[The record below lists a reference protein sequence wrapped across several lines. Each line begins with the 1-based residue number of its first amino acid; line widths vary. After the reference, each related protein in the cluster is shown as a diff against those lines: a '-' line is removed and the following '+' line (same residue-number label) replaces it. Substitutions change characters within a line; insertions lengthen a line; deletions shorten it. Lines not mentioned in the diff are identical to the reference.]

1 MAQSENY
8 IERLRQLKSIVDQGQ
23 ELGLE
28 LSDVAEKIDSAIRN
42 ARSGKTRIV
51 MLGSFS
57 DGKTSA
63 VAGMLGQLHDSMKID
78 VAESSDEITVYHLDS
93 LGHDYEIVDTPGLFG
108 TKEKELNVDGLALSG
123 NSNSNSS
130 QPSTTNNRTTI
141 KCSEITRRYISE
153 AEVVVYVCDAVLP
166 LKDSH
171 KESLRLV
178 LRNFGKLPV
187 TIFVINKM
195 DEAGTDM
202 NDEEDYREH
211 AAIKSETLAQRLTDT
226 LALSDEERQNLR
238 IVCIAADPKG
248 RGLEYWLQRKDD
260 YERRSHIGLMR
271 AEVQRLI
278 GSTTA
283 VQLAEGSSMAVV
295 RDVLMDIGDNI
306 DVVNRQMA
314 TPLMRCREEIA
325 DMRSDCSILRQELN
339 SSRGTMTDR
348 MNDLKQRVLSEIRH
362 AESADQLVQVV
373 EEQLG
378 MEHGKVTCY
387 ILNRNISQ
395 IMSECAE
402 ANNTSLERK
411 EIEFESRF
419 QAQNDL
425 LGNSLKESQKVLRD
439 VKSKLEVVS
448 HAYSVFSQTFRTT
461 VGHAAKFETKAG
473 RWIGNASVA
482 LGVAM
487 ELYDWYEAK
496 QRNEKVAELQHTLRE
511 SVNEIFSGIFKMFDS
526 DESYY
531 KTFAPS
537 YPEMLKLISTRET
550 ELQQMQ
556 QQSDN
561 LTGYR
566 DRLRQWMEHD
576 IEDAEVVS

>member
-1 MAQSENY
+1 MAQSENN
-8 IERLRQLKSIVDQGQ
+8 IERLRQLQSIVEQGQ

-28 LSDVAEKIDSAIRN
+28 LSDVAEKIKSAIRS
-42 ARSGKTRIV
+42 ARAGKTRIV

-63 VAGMLGQLHDSMKID
+63 VAGMLGELHDSMKID
-78 VAESSDEITVYHLDS
+78 VAESSDEITVYQLS
-93 LGHDYEIVDTPGLFG
+93 PLPAGEGLGEGLQFVDTPGLFG
-108 TKEKELNVDGLALSG
+108 TKEKEIDG
-123 NSNSNSS
+123 
-130 QPSTTNNRTTI
+130 QQIR
-141 KCSEITRRYISE
+141 CSEITRRYISE

-178 LRNFGKLPV
+178 LREFKKLPV

-202 NDEEDYREH
+202 NDEEDYQEH
-211 AAIKSETLAQRLTDT
+211 AAVKRETLVQRLTDT
-226 LALSDEERQNLR
+226 LELSDEERDALR

-248 RGLEYWLQRKDD
+248 RGLEYWLERKDD
-260 YERRSHIGLMR
+260 YERRSHIGLLR
-271 AEVQRLI
+271 AEVERLI

-295 RDVLMDIGDNI
+295 RDVLMDIGENI

-419 QAQNDL
+419 QAQNDM

-537 YPEMLKLISTRET
+537 YPEMLKLISTREE

-561 LTGYR
+561 LAGYR

-576 IEDAEVVS
+576 IEDAEIVEG

>member
-1 MAQSENY
+1 MAQSENN
-8 IERLRQLKSIVDQGQ
+8 IERLRQLQSIVEQGQ

-28 LSDVAEKIDSAIRN
+28 LSDVAEKIKSAIRS
-42 ARSGKTRIV
+42 ARAGKTRIV

-63 VAGMLGQLHDSMKID
+63 VAGMLGELHDSMKID
-78 VAESSDEITVYHLDS
+78 VAESSDEITVFHLDVPPQGGIERGPS
-93 LGHDYEIVDTPGLFG
+93 YEIVDTPGLFG
-108 TKEKELNVDGLALSG
+108 TKEKEIDG
-123 NSNSNSS
+123 
-130 QPSTTNNRTTI
+130 QQIR
-141 KCSEITRRYISE
+141 CSEITRRYISE

-178 LRNFGKLPV
+178 LREFKKLPV

-202 NDEEDYREH
+202 NDEEDYQER
-211 AAIKSETLAQRLTDT
+211 AAVKRETLAQRLTDT
-226 LALSDEERQNLR
+226 LELSDEERDALR

-248 RGLEYWLQRKDD
+248 RGLEYWLERKDD
-260 YERRSHIGLMR
+260 YERRSHIGLLR
-271 AEVQRLI
+271 AEVERLI

-295 RDVLMDIGDNI
+295 RDVLMDIGENI

-419 QAQNDL
+419 QAQNDM

-537 YPEMLKLISTRET
+537 YPEMLKLISTREE

-561 LTGYR
+561 LAGYR

-576 IEDAEVVS
+576 IEDAEIVEG

>member
-1 MAQSENY
+1 MAQSENN
-8 IERLRQLKSIVDQGQ
+8 IERLRQLQSIVEQGQ

-28 LSDVAEKIDSAIRN
+28 LSDVAEKIKSAIRS
-42 ARSGKTRIV
+42 ARAGKTRIV

-63 VAGMLGQLHDSMKID
+63 VAGMLGELHDSMKID
-78 VAESSDEITVYHLDS
+78 VAESSDEITVYQLS
-93 LGHDYEIVDTPGLFG
+93 PLPAGEGLGEGLQFVDTPGLFG
-108 TKEKELNVDGLALSG
+108 TKEKEIDG
-123 NSNSNSS
+123 
-130 QPSTTNNRTTI
+130 QQIR
-141 KCSEITRRYISE
+141 CSEITRRYISE

-178 LRNFGKLPV
+178 LRDFKKLPV

-202 NDEEDYREH
+202 NDEEDYQER
-211 AAIKSETLAQRLTDT
+211 AAVKRETLAQRLTDT
-226 LALSDEERQNLR
+226 LELSDEERDALR

-248 RGLEYWLQRKDD
+248 RGLEYWLERKDD
-260 YERRSHIGLMR
+260 YERRSHIGLLR
-271 AEVQRLI
+271 AEVERLI

-295 RDVLMDIGDNI
+295 RDVLMDIGENI

-419 QAQNDL
+419 QAQNDM

-537 YPEMLKLISTRET
+537 YPEMLKLISTREE

-561 LTGYR
+561 LAGYR

-576 IEDAEVVS
+576 IEDAEIVEG

>member
-1 MAQSENY
+1 MAQSNNI
-8 IERLRQLKSIVDQGQ
+8 IERLRQLQSIVEQGQ

-28 LSDVAEKIDSAIRN
+28 LSDVAEKINSAIRS
-42 ARSGKTRIV
+42 ARAGKTRIV

-63 VAGMLGQLHDSMKID
+63 VAGMLGELHDSMKID
-78 VAESSDEITVYHLDS
+78 VAESSDEITVYQLS
-93 LGHDYEIVDTPGLFG
+93 PLPAGEGLGEGLQFVDTPGLFG
-108 TKEKELNVDGLALSG
+108 TKEKEIDG
-123 NSNSNSS
+123 
-130 QPSTTNNRTTI
+130 QQIR
-141 KCSEITRRYISE
+141 CSEITRRYISE

-166 LKDSH
+166 LKVSH

-178 LRNFGKLPV
+178 LRDFKKLPV

-202 NDEEDYREH
+202 NDEEDYQER
-211 AAIKSETLAQRLTDT
+211 AAVKRETLAQRLTDT
-226 LALSDEERQNLR
+226 LELSDEERDALR

-248 RGLEYWLQRKDD
+248 RGLEYWLERKDD
-260 YERRSHIGLMR
+260 YERRSHIGLLR
-271 AEVQRLI
+271 AEVERLI

-295 RDVLMDIGDNI
+295 RDVLMDIGENI

-419 QAQNDL
+419 QAQNDM

-537 YPEMLKLISTRET
+537 YPEMLKLISTREE

-561 LTGYR
+561 LAGYR

-576 IEDAEVVS
+576 IEDAEIVEG

>member
-1 MAQSENY
+1 MAQSENN
-8 IERLRQLKSIVDQGQ
+8 IERLRQLQSIVEQGQ

-28 LSDVAEKIDSAIRN
+28 LSDVAEKIKSAIRS
-42 ARSGKTRIV
+42 ARAGKTRIV

-63 VAGMLGQLHDSMKID
+63 VAGMLGELHDSMKID
-78 VAESSDEITVYHLDS
+78 VAESSDEITVYQLS
-93 LGHDYEIVDTPGLFG
+93 PLPAGEGLGEGLQFVDTPGLFG
-108 TKEKELNVDGLALSG
+108 TKEKEIDG
-123 NSNSNSS
+123 
-130 QPSTTNNRTTI
+130 QQIR
-141 KCSEITRRYISE
+141 CSEITRRYISE

-178 LRNFGKLPV
+178 LRDFKKLPV

-202 NDEEDYREH
+202 NDEEDYQEH
-211 AAIKSETLAQRLTDT
+211 AAVKRETLAQRLTDT
-226 LALSDEERQNLR
+226 LELSDEERDALR

-248 RGLEYWLQRKDD
+248 RGLEYWLERKDD
-260 YERRSHIGLMR
+260 YERRSHIGLLR
-271 AEVQRLI
+271 AEVERLI

-295 RDVLMDIGDNI
+295 RDVLMDIGENI

-537 YPEMLKLISTRET
+537 YPEMLKLISTREE

-561 LTGYR
+561 LAGYR

-576 IEDAEVVS
+576 IEDAEIVEG

>member
-1 MAQSENY
+1 MAQSENN
-8 IERLRQLKSIVDQGQ
+8 IERLRQLQSIVEQGQ

-28 LSDVAEKIDSAIRN
+28 LSDVAEKIKSAIRS
-42 ARSGKTRIV
+42 ARAGKTRIV

-63 VAGMLGQLHDSMKID
+63 VAGMLGELHDSMKID
-78 VAESSDEITVYHLDS
+78 VAESSDEITVYQLS
-93 LGHDYEIVDTPGLFG
+93 PLPAGEGLGEGLQFVDTPGLFG
-108 TKEKELNVDGLALSG
+108 TKEKEIDG
-123 NSNSNSS
+123 
-130 QPSTTNNRTTI
+130 QQIR
-141 KCSEITRRYISE
+141 CSEITRRYISE

-178 LRNFGKLPV
+178 LRDFKKLPV

-202 NDEEDYREH
+202 NDEEDYLEH
-211 AAIKSETLAQRLTDT
+211 AAVKRETLAQRLTDT
-226 LALSDEERQNLR
+226 LELSDEERDALR

-248 RGLEYWLQRKDD
+248 RGLEYWLERKDD
-260 YERRSHIGLMR
+260 YERRSHIGLLR
-271 AEVQRLI
+271 AEVERLI

-295 RDVLMDIGDNI
+295 RDVLMDIGENI

-419 QAQNDL
+419 QAQNDM

-537 YPEMLKLISTRET
+537 YPEMLKLISTREE

-561 LTGYR
+561 LAGYR

-576 IEDAEVVS
+576 IEDAEIVEG

>member
-1 MAQSENY
+1 MAQSENN
-8 IERLRQLKSIVDQGQ
+8 IERLRQLQSIVEQGQ

-28 LSDVAEKIDSAIRN
+28 LSDVAEKIKSAIRS
-42 ARSGKTRIV
+42 ARAGKTRIV

-63 VAGMLGQLHDSMKID
+63 VAGMLGELHDSMKID
-78 VAESSDEITVYHLDS
+78 VAESSDEITVFHLDVPPQGGIERGPS
-93 LGHDYEIVDTPGLFG
+93 YEIVDTPGLFG
-108 TKEKELNVDGLALSG
+108 TKEKEIDG
-123 NSNSNSS
+123 
-130 QPSTTNNRTTI
+130 QQIR
-141 KCSEITRRYISE
+141 CSEITRRYISE

-178 LRNFGKLPV
+178 LRDFKKLPV

-202 NDEEDYREH
+202 NDEEDYQER
-211 AAIKSETLAQRLTDT
+211 AAVKRETLVQRLTDT
-226 LALSDEERQNLR
+226 LELSDEERDALR

-248 RGLEYWLQRKDD
+248 RGLEYWLERKDD
-260 YERRSHIGLMR
+260 YERRSHIGLLR
-271 AEVQRLI
+271 AEVERLI

-295 RDVLMDIGDNI
+295 RDVLMDIGENI

-419 QAQNDL
+419 QAQNDM

-537 YPEMLKLISTRET
+537 YPEMLKLISTREE

-561 LTGYR
+561 LAGYR

-576 IEDAEVVS
+576 IEDAEIVEG

>member
-8 IERLRQLKSIVDQGQ
+8 IERLRQLKNIVEQGQ

-28 LSDVAEKIDSAIRN
+28 LSDVAEKINSAIRS
-42 ARSGKTRIV
+42 AQAGKTRIV

-63 VAGMLGQLHDSMKID
+63 VAGMLGKLHDSMKID

-108 TKEKELNVDGLALSG
+108 TKEREIDG
-123 NSNSNSS
+123 
-130 QPSTTNNRTTI
+130 QQVR
-141 KCSEITRRYISE
+141 CSEITRKYISE

-178 LRNFGKLPV
+178 LRDFKKLPV

-202 NDEEDYREH
+202 TDEEDYQDH
-211 AAIKSETLAQRLTDT
+211 AAVKRETLAQRLTDT
-226 LALSDEERQNLR
+226 LELSDEERAALR
-238 IVCIAADPKG
+238 IICIAADPKG
-248 RGLEYWLQRKDD
+248 RGLEYWMEHKDD
-260 YERRSHIGLMR
+260 YERRSHIGLLR
-271 AEVQRLI
+271 AEVEQLI
-278 GSTTA
+278 GSTSA

-295 RDVLMDIGDNI
+295 RDVLMDIGENI

-411 EIEFESRF
+411 EIDLRVASRHKTTCW
-419 QAQNDL
+419 AI
-425 LGNSLKESQKVLRD
+425 
-439 VKSKLEVVS
+439 VS
-448 HAYSVFSQTFRTT
+448 RSHRRCCAMLSRNW
-461 VGHAAKFETKAG
+461 
-473 RWIGNASVA
+473 RW
-482 LGVAM
+482 
-487 ELYDWYEAK
+487 
-496 QRNEKVAELQHTLRE
+496 
-511 SVNEIFSGIFKMFDS
+511 
-526 DESYY
+526 
-531 KTFAPS
+531 
-537 YPEMLKLISTRET
+537 
-550 ELQQMQ
+550 
-556 QQSDN
+556 
-561 LTGYR
+561 
-566 DRLRQWMEHD
+566 
-576 IEDAEVVS
+576 

>member
-1 MAQSENY
+1 MAQSENN
-8 IERLRQLKSIVDQGQ
+8 IERLRQLQSIVEQGQ

-28 LSDVAEKIDSAIRN
+28 LSDVAEKIKSAIRS
-42 ARSGKTRIV
+42 ARAGKTRIV

-63 VAGMLGQLHDSMKID
+63 VAGMLGELHDSMKID
-78 VAESSDEITVYHLDS
+78 VAESSDEITVYHLDVPPQGGIERGPS
-93 LGHDYEIVDTPGLFG
+93 YEIVDTPGLFG
-108 TKEKELNVDGLALSG
+108 TKEKEIDG
-123 NSNSNSS
+123 
-130 QPSTTNNRTTI
+130 QQIR
-141 KCSEITRRYISE
+141 CSEITRRYISE

-178 LRNFGKLPV
+178 LREFKKLPV

-202 NDEEDYREH
+202 NDEEDYQER
-211 AAIKSETLAQRLTDT
+211 AAVKRETLAQRLTDT
-226 LALSDEERQNLR
+226 LELSDEERDALR

-248 RGLEYWLQRKDD
+248 RGLEYWLERKDD
-260 YERRSHIGLMR
+260 YERRSRIGLLR
-271 AEVQRLI
+271 AEVERLI

-295 RDVLMDIGDNI
+295 RDVLMDIGENI

-419 QAQNDL
+419 QAQNDM

-537 YPEMLKLISTRET
+537 YPEMLKLISTREE

-561 LTGYR
+561 LAGYR

-576 IEDAEVVS
+576 IEDAEIVEG

>member
-8 IERLRQLKSIVDQGQ
+8 IERLRQLQSIVEQGQ

-28 LSDVAEKIDSAIRN
+28 LSDVAEKIKSAIRS
-42 ARSGKTRIV
+42 ARAGKTRIV

-63 VAGMLGQLHDSMKID
+63 VAGMLGELHDSMKID
-78 VAESSDEITVYHLDS
+78 VAESSDEITVYQLS
-93 LGHDYEIVDTPGLFG
+93 PLPAGEGLGEGLQFVDTPGLFG
-108 TKEKELNVDGLALSG
+108 TKEKEIDG
-123 NSNSNSS
+123 
-130 QPSTTNNRTTI
+130 QQIR
-141 KCSEITRRYISE
+141 CSEITRRYISE

-178 LRNFGKLPV
+178 LREFKKLPV

-202 NDEEDYREH
+202 NDEEDYQEH
-211 AAIKSETLAQRLTDT
+211 AAVKRETLAQRLTDT
-226 LALSDEERQNLR
+226 LELSDEERDALR

-248 RGLEYWLQRKDD
+248 RGLEYWLERKDD
-260 YERRSHIGLMR
+260 YERRSHIGLLR
-271 AEVQRLI
+271 AEVERLI

-295 RDVLMDIGDNI
+295 RDVLMDIGENI

-419 QAQNDL
+419 QAQNDM

-537 YPEMLKLISTRET
+537 YPEMLKLISTREE

-561 LTGYR
+561 LAGYR

-576 IEDAEVVS
+576 IEDAEIVES

>member
-1 MAQSENY
+1 MAQSENN
-8 IERLRQLKSIVDQGQ
+8 IERLRQLQSIVEQGQ

-28 LSDVAEKIDSAIRN
+28 LSDVAEKINSAIRS
-42 ARSGKTRIV
+42 ARAGKTRIV
-51 MLGSFS
+51 MLGSSS

-63 VAGMLGQLHDSMKID
+63 VAGMLGKLHDSMKID
-78 VAESSDEITVYHLDS
+78 VAESSDEMTVYHLDS

-108 TKEKELNVDGLALSG
+108 TKEKEIDG
-123 NSNSNSS
+123 
-130 QPSTTNNRTTI
+130 QQIR
-141 KCSEITRRYISE
+141 CSEITRRYISE

-171 KESLRLV
+171 KESLSLV
-178 LRNFGKLPV
+178 LRDFKKLPV

-202 NDEEDYREH
+202 NDEEDYQEH
-211 AAIKSETLAQRLTDT
+211 ATVKRETLSQRLTDT
-226 LALSDEERQNLR
+226 LELSDEERNALR

-248 RGLEYWLQRKDD
+248 RGLEYWLERKDD
-260 YERRSHIGLMR
+260 YERRSHIGLLR
-271 AEVQRLI
+271 AEVERLI

-283 VQLAEGSSMAVV
+283 VQLAEGSSIAVV
-295 RDVLMDIGDNI
+295 RDVLMDIGENI

-419 QAQNDL
+419 QAQNDM

-537 YPEMLKLISTRET
+537 YPEMLKLISTREE

-561 LTGYR
+561 LAGYR

-576 IEDAEVVS
+576 IEDAEIVS

>member
-1 MAQSENY
+1 MAQSENN
-8 IERLRQLKSIVDQGQ
+8 IERLRQLQSIVEQGQ

-28 LSDVAEKIDSAIRN
+28 LSDVAEKIKSAIRS
-42 ARSGKTRIV
+42 ARAGKTRIV

-63 VAGMLGQLHDSMKID
+63 VAGMLGKLHDSMKID
-78 VAESSDEITVYHLDS
+78 VAESSDEITVYHLDVPPQGGIERGAS
-93 LGHDYEIVDTPGLFG
+93 YEIVDTPGLFG
-108 TKEKELNVDGLALSG
+108 TKEKEIDG
-123 NSNSNSS
+123 
-130 QPSTTNNRTTI
+130 QQIR
-141 KCSEITRRYISE
+141 CSEITRRYISE

-178 LRNFGKLPV
+178 LREFKKLPV

-202 NDEEDYREH
+202 NDEEDYQER
-211 AAIKSETLAQRLTDT
+211 AAVKRETLAQRLTDT
-226 LALSDEERQNLR
+226 LELSDEEHDALR

-248 RGLEYWLQRKDD
+248 RGLEYWLERKDD
-260 YERRSHIGLMR
+260 YERRSHIGLLR
-271 AEVQRLI
+271 AEVERLI

-295 RDVLMDIGDNI
+295 RDVLMDIGENI

-419 QAQNDL
+419 QAQNDM

-537 YPEMLKLISTRET
+537 YPEMLKLISTREE

-561 LTGYR
+561 LAGYR

-576 IEDAEVVS
+576 IEDAEIVEG

>member
-1 MAQSENY
+1 MAQSENN
-8 IERLRQLKSIVDQGQ
+8 IERLRQLQSIVEQGQ

-28 LSDVAEKIDSAIRN
+28 LSDVAEKINSAIRS
-42 ARSGKTRIV
+42 ARAGKTRIV

-63 VAGMLGQLHDSMKID
+63 VAGMLGKLHDSMKID
-78 VAESSDEITVYHLDS
+78 VAESSDEMTVYHLDS

-108 TKEKELNVDGLALSG
+108 TKEKEIDG
-123 NSNSNSS
+123 
-130 QPSTTNNRTTI
+130 QQIR
-141 KCSEITRRYISE
+141 CSEITRRYISE

-171 KESLRLV
+171 KESLSLV
-178 LRNFGKLPV
+178 LRDFKKLPV

-202 NDEEDYREH
+202 NDEEDYQEH
-211 AAIKSETLAQRLTDT
+211 ATVKRETLSQRLTDT
-226 LALSDEERQNLR
+226 LELSDEERNALR

-248 RGLEYWLQRKDD
+248 RGLEYWLERKDD
-260 YERRSHIGLMR
+260 YERRSHIGLLR
-271 AEVQRLI
+271 AEVERLI

-283 VQLAEGSSMAVV
+283 VQLAEGSSIAVV
-295 RDVLMDIGDNI
+295 RDVLMDIGENI

-419 QAQNDL
+419 QAQNDM

-537 YPEMLKLISTRET
+537 YPEMLKLISTREE

-561 LTGYR
+561 LAGYR

-576 IEDAEVVS
+576 IEDAEIVS

>member
-1 MAQSENY
+1 MAQSENN
-8 IERLRQLKSIVDQGQ
+8 IERLRQLQSIVEQGQ

-28 LSDVAEKIDSAIRN
+28 LSDVAEKIKSAIRS
-42 ARSGKTRIV
+42 ARAGKTRIV

-63 VAGMLGQLHDSMKID
+63 VAGMLGKLHDSMKID
-78 VAESSDEITVYHLDS
+78 VAESSDEITVYQISPLPAGEG
-93 LGHDYEIVDTPGLFG
+93 LGEGLQFVDTPGLFG
-108 TKEKELNVDGLALSG
+108 TKEKEIDG
-123 NSNSNSS
+123 
-130 QPSTTNNRTTI
+130 QQIR
-141 KCSEITRRYISE
+141 CSEITRRYISE

-178 LRNFGKLPV
+178 LRDFKKLPV

-202 NDEEDYREH
+202 NDEEDYQER
-211 AAIKSETLAQRLTDT
+211 AAVKRETLAQRLTDT
-226 LALSDEERQNLR
+226 LELSDEEHDALR

-248 RGLEYWLQRKDD
+248 RGLEYWLERKDD
-260 YERRSHIGLMR
+260 YERRSHIGLLR
-271 AEVQRLI
+271 AEVERLI

-295 RDVLMDIGDNI
+295 RDVLMDIGENI

-419 QAQNDL
+419 QAQNDM

-537 YPEMLKLISTRET
+537 YPEMLKLISTREE

-561 LTGYR
+561 LAGYR

-576 IEDAEVVS
+576 IEDAEIVEG

>member
-1 MAQSENY
+1 MAQSENN
-8 IERLRQLKSIVDQGQ
+8 IERLRQLQSIVEQGQ

-28 LSDVAEKIDSAIRN
+28 LSDVAEKIKSAIRS
-42 ARSGKTRIV
+42 ARAGKTRIV

-63 VAGMLGQLHDSMKID
+63 VAGMLGELHDSMKID
-78 VAESSDEITVYHLDS
+78 VAESSDEITVYQLS
-93 LGHDYEIVDTPGLFG
+93 PLPAGEGLGEGLQFVDTPGLFG
-108 TKEKELNVDGLALSG
+108 TKEKEIDG
-123 NSNSNSS
+123 
-130 QPSTTNNRTTI
+130 QQIR
-141 KCSEITRRYISE
+141 CSEITRRYISE

-178 LRNFGKLPV
+178 LRDFKKLPV

-202 NDEEDYREH
+202 NDEEDYQEH
-211 AAIKSETLAQRLTDT
+211 AAVKRETLAQRLTDT
-226 LALSDEERQNLR
+226 LELSDEERDALR

-248 RGLEYWLQRKDD
+248 RGLEYWLERKDD
-260 YERRSHIGLMR
+260 YERRSHIGLLR
-271 AEVQRLI
+271 AEVERLI

-295 RDVLMDIGDNI
+295 RDVLMDIGENI

-419 QAQNDL
+419 QAQNDM

-537 YPEMLKLISTRET
+537 YPEMLKLISTREE

-561 LTGYR
+561 LAGYR
-566 DRLRQWMEHD
+566 NRIRQWMEHD
-576 IEDAEVVS
+576 IEDAEIVS

>member
-1 MAQSENY
+1 MAQSENN
-8 IERLRQLKSIVDQGQ
+8 IERLRQLQSIVEQGQ

-28 LSDVAEKIDSAIRN
+28 LSDVAEKIKSAIRS
-42 ARSGKTRIV
+42 ARAGKTRIV

-63 VAGMLGQLHDSMKID
+63 VAGMLGELHDSMKID
-78 VAESSDEITVYHLDS
+78 VAESSDEITVFHLDVPPQGGIERGPS
-93 LGHDYEIVDTPGLFG
+93 YEIVDTPGLFG
-108 TKEKELNVDGLALSG
+108 TKEKEIDG
-123 NSNSNSS
+123 
-130 QPSTTNNRTTI
+130 QQIR
-141 KCSEITRRYISE
+141 CSEITRRYISE

-178 LRNFGKLPV
+178 LRDFKKLPV

-202 NDEEDYREH
+202 NDEEDYQER
-211 AAIKSETLAQRLTDT
+211 AAVKRETLAQRLTDT
-226 LALSDEERQNLR
+226 LELSDEERDALR

-248 RGLEYWLQRKDD
+248 RGLEYWLERKDD
-260 YERRSHIGLMR
+260 YERRSHIGLLR
-271 AEVQRLI
+271 AEVERLI

-295 RDVLMDIGDNI
+295 RDVLMDIGENI

-419 QAQNDL
+419 QAQNDM

-537 YPEMLKLISTRET
+537 YPEMLKLISTREE

-561 LTGYR
+561 LAGYR

-576 IEDAEVVS
+576 IEDAEIVEG

>member
-1 MAQSENY
+1 MAQSENN
-8 IERLRQLKSIVDQGQ
+8 IERLRQLQSIVEQGQ

-28 LSDVAEKIDSAIRN
+28 LSDVAEKIKSAIRS
-42 ARSGKTRIV
+42 ARAGKTRIV

-63 VAGMLGQLHDSMKID
+63 VAGMLGELHDSMKID
-78 VAESSDEITVYHLDS
+78 VAESSDEITVFHLDVPPQGGIERGPS
-93 LGHDYEIVDTPGLFG
+93 YEIVDTPGLFG
-108 TKEKELNVDGLALSG
+108 TKEKEIDG
-123 NSNSNSS
+123 
-130 QPSTTNNRTTI
+130 QQIR
-141 KCSEITRRYISE
+141 CSEITRRYISE

-178 LRNFGKLPV
+178 LRDFKKLPV
-187 TIFVINKM
+187 TIFGINKM

-202 NDEEDYREH
+202 NDEEDYQER
-211 AAIKSETLAQRLTDT
+211 AAVKRETLAQRLTDT
-226 LALSDEERQNLR
+226 LELSDEERDALR

-248 RGLEYWLQRKDD
+248 RGLEYWLERKDD
-260 YERRSHIGLMR
+260 YERRSHIGLLR
-271 AEVQRLI
+271 AEVERLI

-295 RDVLMDIGDNI
+295 RDVLMDIGENI

-419 QAQNDL
+419 QAQNDM

-537 YPEMLKLISTRET
+537 YPEMLKLISTREE

-561 LTGYR
+561 LAGYR

-576 IEDAEVVS
+576 IEDAEIVEG

>member
-1 MAQSENY
+1 MAQSENN
-8 IERLRQLKSIVDQGQ
+8 IERLRQLQSIVEQGQ

-28 LSDVAEKIDSAIRN
+28 LSDVAEKIKSAIRS
-42 ARSGKTRIV
+42 ARAGKTRIV

-63 VAGMLGQLHDSMKID
+63 VAGMLGELHDSMKID
-78 VAESSDEITVYHLDS
+78 VAESSDEITVYQLS
-93 LGHDYEIVDTPGLFG
+93 PLPAGEGLGEGLQFVDTPGLFG
-108 TKEKELNVDGLALSG
+108 TKEKEIDG
-123 NSNSNSS
+123 
-130 QPSTTNNRTTI
+130 QQIR
-141 KCSEITRRYISE
+141 CSEITRRYISE

-178 LRNFGKLPV
+178 LRDFKKLPV

-202 NDEEDYREH
+202 NDEEDYQER
-211 AAIKSETLAQRLTDT
+211 AAVKRETLAQRLTDT
-226 LALSDEERQNLR
+226 LELSDEERDALR

-248 RGLEYWLQRKDD
+248 RGLEYWLERKDD
-260 YERRSHIGLMR
+260 YERRSHIGLLR
-271 AEVQRLI
+271 AEVERLI

-283 VQLAEGSSMAVV
+283 VQLAEGASLSVV
-295 RDVLMDIGDNI
+295 RDVLMDIGENI

-419 QAQNDL
+419 QAQNDM

-473 RWIGNASVA
+473 RWLGNASVA

-537 YPEMLKLISTRET
+537 YPEMLKLISTREE

-561 LTGYR
+561 LAGYS

-576 IEDAEVVS
+576 IEDAEIVEG

>member
-1 MAQSENY
+1 MAQSENN
-8 IERLRQLKSIVDQGQ
+8 IERLRQLQSIVEQGQ

-28 LSDVAEKIDSAIRN
+28 LSDVAEKIKSAIRS
-42 ARSGKTRIV
+42 ARAGKTRIV

-63 VAGMLGQLHDSMKID
+63 VAGMLGKLHDSMKID
-78 VAESSDEITVYHLDS
+78 VAESSDEITVYQLS
-93 LGHDYEIVDTPGLFG
+93 PLPAGEGLGEGLQFVDTPGLFG
-108 TKEKELNVDGLALSG
+108 TKEKEIDG
-123 NSNSNSS
+123 
-130 QPSTTNNRTTI
+130 QQIR
-141 KCSEITRRYISE
+141 CSEITRRYISE

-178 LRNFGKLPV
+178 LRDFKKLPV

-202 NDEEDYREH
+202 NDEEDYQER
-211 AAIKSETLAQRLTDT
+211 AAVKRETLAQRLTDT
-226 LALSDEERQNLR
+226 LELSDEERDALR

-248 RGLEYWLQRKDD
+248 RGLEYWLERKDD
-260 YERRSHIGLMR
+260 YERRSHIGLLR
-271 AEVQRLI
+271 AEVERLI
-278 GSTTA
+278 GSTTT

-295 RDVLMDIGDNI
+295 RDVLMDIGENI

-419 QAQNDL
+419 QAQNDM

-537 YPEMLKLISTRET
+537 YPEMLKLISTREE

-561 LTGYR
+561 LAGYR

-576 IEDAEVVS
+576 IEDAEIVEG

>member
-1 MAQSENY
+1 MAQSENN
-8 IERLRQLKSIVDQGQ
+8 IERLRQLQSIVEQGQ

-28 LSDVAEKIDSAIRN
+28 LSDVAEKIKSAIRS
-42 ARSGKTRIV
+42 ARAGKTRIV

-63 VAGMLGQLHDSMKID
+63 VAGMLGELHDSMKID
-78 VAESSDEITVYHLDS
+78 VAESSDEITVYQLS
-93 LGHDYEIVDTPGLFG
+93 PLPAGEGLGEGLQFVDTPGLFG
-108 TKEKELNVDGLALSG
+108 TKEKEIDG
-123 NSNSNSS
+123 
-130 QPSTTNNRTTI
+130 QQIR
-141 KCSEITRRYISE
+141 CSEITRRYISE

-178 LRNFGKLPV
+178 LRDFKKLPV

-202 NDEEDYREH
+202 NDEEDYQEH
-211 AAIKSETLAQRLTDT
+211 AAVKRETLAQRLTDT
-226 LALSDEERQNLR
+226 LELSDEERDALR

-248 RGLEYWLQRKDD
+248 RGLEYWLERKDD
-260 YERRSHIGLMR
+260 YERRSHIGLLR
-271 AEVQRLI
+271 AEVERLI

-295 RDVLMDIGDNI
+295 RDVLMDIGENI

-419 QAQNDL
+419 QAQNDM

-537 YPEMLKLISTRET
+537 YPEMLKLISTREE

-561 LTGYR
+561 LAGYR

-576 IEDAEVVS
+576 IEDAEIVEG

>member
-1 MAQSENY
+1 MAQSENN
-8 IERLRQLKSIVDQGQ
+8 IERLRQLQSIVEQGQ

-28 LSDVAEKIDSAIRN
+28 LSDVAEKINSAIRS
-42 ARSGKTRIV
+42 AQAGKTRIV

-63 VAGMLGQLHDSMKID
+63 VAGMLGKLHDSMKID

-108 TKEKELNVDGLALSG
+108 TKEKEIDG
-123 NSNSNSS
+123 
-130 QPSTTNNRTTI
+130 QQVR
-141 KCSEITRRYISE
+141 CSEITRKYISE

-178 LRNFGKLPV
+178 LRDFKKLPV

-202 NDEEDYREH
+202 TDEEDYQDH
-211 AAIKSETLAQRLTDT
+211 AAVKRETLAQRLTDT
-226 LALSDEERQNLR
+226 LELSDEERAALR
-238 IVCIAADPKG
+238 IICIAADPKG
-248 RGLEYWLQRKDD
+248 RGLEYWMEHKDD
-260 YERRSHIGLMR
+260 YERRSHIGLLR
-271 AEVQRLI
+271 AEVEQLI
-278 GSTTA
+278 GSTSA

-295 RDVLMDIGDNI
+295 RDVLMDIGENI

-448 HAYSVFSQTFRTT
+448 HAYSVFSQTYRTAI
-461 VGHAAKFETKAG
+461 GHAAKFETKAG

-537 YPEMLKLISTRET
+537 YPEMLKLISTREE

-561 LTGYR
+561 LAGYR
-566 DRLRQWMEHD
+566 NRIRQWMEHD
-576 IEDAEVVS
+576 IEDAEIVEG

>member
-1 MAQSENY
+1 MAQSENN
-8 IERLRQLKSIVDQGQ
+8 IERLRQLQSIVEQGQ

-28 LSDVAEKIDSAIRN
+28 LSDVAEKIKSAIRS
-42 ARSGKTRIV
+42 ARAGKTRIV

-63 VAGMLGQLHDSMKID
+63 VAGMLGELHDSMKID
-78 VAESSDEITVYHLDS
+78 VAESSDEITVFHLDVPPQGGGERGPS
-93 LGHDYEIVDTPGLFG
+93 YEIVDTPGLFG
-108 TKEKELNVDGLALSG
+108 TKEKEIDG
-123 NSNSNSS
+123 
-130 QPSTTNNRTTI
+130 QQIR
-141 KCSEITRRYISE
+141 CSEITRRYISE

-178 LRNFGKLPV
+178 LREFKKLPV

-202 NDEEDYREH
+202 NDEEDYQER
-211 AAIKSETLAQRLTDT
+211 AAVKRETLAQRLTDT
-226 LALSDEERQNLR
+226 LELNDEERDALR

-248 RGLEYWLQRKDD
+248 RGLEYWLERKDD
-260 YERRSHIGLMR
+260 YERRSHIGLLR
-271 AEVQRLI
+271 AEVERLI
-278 GSTTA
+278 GSTTT
-283 VQLAEGSSMAVV
+283 VQLAEGSSLSVV
-295 RDVLMDIGDNI
+295 RDVLMDIGENI

-419 QAQNDL
+419 QAQNDM

-537 YPEMLKLISTRET
+537 YPEMLKLISTREE

-561 LTGYR
+561 LAGYR

-576 IEDAEVVS
+576 IEDAEIVEG

>member
-1 MAQSENY
+1 MAQSENN
-8 IERLRQLKSIVDQGQ
+8 IERLRQLQSIVEQGQ

-28 LSDVAEKIDSAIRN
+28 LSDVAEKIKSAIRS
-42 ARSGKTRIV
+42 ARAGKTRIV

-63 VAGMLGQLHDSMKID
+63 VAGMLGKLHDSMKID
-78 VAESSDEITVYHLDS
+78 VAESSDEITVYHLDVPPQGGIERGPS
-93 LGHDYEIVDTPGLFG
+93 YEIVDTPGLFG
-108 TKEKELNVDGLALSG
+108 TKEKEIDG
-123 NSNSNSS
+123 
-130 QPSTTNNRTTI
+130 QQIR
-141 KCSEITRRYISE
+141 CSEITRRYISE

-178 LRNFGKLPV
+178 LCDFKKLPV

-202 NDEEDYREH
+202 NDEEDYQER
-211 AAIKSETLAQRLTDT
+211 AAVKRETLAQRLTDT
-226 LALSDEERQNLR
+226 LELSDEERDALR

-248 RGLEYWLQRKDD
+248 RGLEYWLERKDD
-260 YERRSHIGLMR
+260 YERRSHIGLLR
-271 AEVQRLI
+271 AEVERLI

-295 RDVLMDIGDNI
+295 RDVLMDIGENI

-419 QAQNDL
+419 QAQNDM

-537 YPEMLKLISTRET
+537 YPEMLKLISTREE

-561 LTGYR
+561 LAGYR

-576 IEDAEVVS
+576 IEDAEIVEG